1 LYTKIN
7 HVTTTYTS
15 LPTTTSFPKRNKCF
29 ALARTDSN
37 NNNNKSRIGLLEFL
51 SDEFYRTRKTLE
63 LENCLMLQENLIK
76 ILDLTKETQ
85 LPRLEKWRRIV

>member
-15 LPTTTSFPKRNKCF
+15 LPTTTSFSKRNKCL

-63 LENCLMLQENLIK
+63 LENCLMSYK
-76 ILDLTKETQ
+76 
-85 LPRLEKWRRIV
+85 RI